1 MKTELRILAD
11 FEKAYAID
19 GHPTG
24 AEFTLVEY
32 CATEEKIVRH
42 IEYPFCGF
50 TVHRDGL
57 KELAAEFVK
66 ATHKPFLEK
75 VITTKIIEMSKLKI

>member
-32 CATEEKIVRH
+32 CAAEKRIRH
-42 IEYPFCGF
+42 IKYPFYGF
-50 TVHRDGL
+50 TAHRDGL
-57 KELAAEFVK
+57 KELAVGFVK
-66 ATHKPFLEK
+66 ATHKPFLKK
-75 VITTKIIEMSKLKI
+75 VTTTKVIEMSRN